1 MRYALFL
8 VRQVSRTVWKR
19 VSRRVPHL
27 LFHLSEDERWAMER
41 RLRGREDF
49 RKLRLADCV
58 VVSFGKSGR
67 TWLRVMLSRVYQ
79 LKHGLDRRYIIGF
92 DNLYYKNRTIP
103 KVLFTHDN
111 YLKDF
116 TGHKDSKEDF
126 YGKKVILLV
135 RDPRDVAVSQ
145 FFQWNHRMKPNKKAI
160 NRYPLEEMSMFD
172 FVARSDAGL
181 ARVIGFMNLWAQ
193 EMPRLREVLVVRYED
208 LKSHTAE
215 TLARVMEFLGTPG
228 TDEEIREA
236 VEFASYENMKK
247 METQQT
253 FRLSGGRLVPRDK
266 SDPNSYKVRRAKVGG
281 YRDYFDDEQVAEID
295 GQVQK
300 NLAPEFGYTELA
312 KESPPAE
319 PVSAVS

>member
-1 MRYALFL
+1 MRDALFL
-8 VRQVSRTVWKR
+8 VRQVSRTLWKR

-27 LFHLSEDERWAMER
+27 LAHLSEDERWAMER

-67 TWLRVMLSRVYQ
+67 TWLRVMVSRVYQ
-79 LKHGLDRRYIIGF
+79 LKYGLDRRYIIGF
-92 DNLYYKNRTIP
+92 DNLYYKNRAIP
-103 KVLFTHDN
+103 KILFTHDN

-116 TGHKDSKEDF
+116 TGHADSKVDF
-126 YGKKVILLV
+126 YEKKVILLV

-160 NRYPLEEMSMFD
+160 NRYPLEDMPVFE
-172 FVARSDAGL
+172 FVARSEAGL
-181 ARVIGFMNLWAQ
+181 ARVIGFMNLWAR
-193 EMPRLREVLVVRYED
+193 EMPRLSKVLVVRYED

-215 TLARVMEFLGTPG
+215 TLTRVMEFLETPG
-228 TDEEIREA
+228 TEDEIREA

-266 SDPNSYKVRRAKVGG
+266 SDPNSYKVRRGKVGG
-281 YRDYFDDEQVAEID
+281 YRDYFDDDQVAEID
-295 GQVQK
+295 ALVERS
-300 NLAPEFGYTELA
+300 LAPVYGCA
-312 KESPPAE
+312 A
-319 PVSAVS
+319 A